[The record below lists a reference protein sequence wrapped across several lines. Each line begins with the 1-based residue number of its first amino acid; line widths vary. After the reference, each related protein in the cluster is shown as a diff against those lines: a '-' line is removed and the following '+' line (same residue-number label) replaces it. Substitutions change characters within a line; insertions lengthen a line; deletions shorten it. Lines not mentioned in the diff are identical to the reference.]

1 MVAISPFR
9 RPASRRDEGY
19 ILLTLLLFVA
29 LLVIGAAAIAPSLSF
44 QVKRDREEELIHR
57 GVQYS
62 RAIRRY
68 FKKFG
73 HYPTKIEDL
82 ENTNNIRFLRKRY
95 KDPITGK
102 DFKLLHLGEV
112 RLMTGPGIAGG
123 TPVSAMGGLAGAAAQ
138 ATATA
143 TAGAQ
148 GVGAAE
154 KQTKKT
160 AGSGSAGD
168 AEDTDSASD
177 SPGGFSSG
185 GSGGS
190 PQSLSSPSDPLTGK
204 TFGGGPILGVA
215 STSNDETV
223 REFDDKNHYKDWQF
237 IYDPSMDRGGLLTT
251 PMQRNLKSFGQNQ
264 QVAPANGTSGF
275 GGATTGPSNFGGAGQ
290 PMAQP
295 QTAAPVQP
303 QQQSPQQ

>member
-1 MVAISPFR
+1 MSPFR
-9 RPASRRDEGY
+9 RPTPRRDQGY

-29 LLVIGAAAIAPSLSF
+29 MLVIGAAAIAPTLSF

-73 HYPTKIEDL
+73 HYPTRIEDL
-82 ENTNNIRFLRKRY
+82 ENTNNVRFLRKRY

-112 RLMTGPGIAGG
+112 KLMTGPGMAGG
-123 TPVSAMGGLAGAAAQ
+123 TPVSAMGGLAGAKAQ
-138 ATATA
+138 ATGTA
-143 TAGAQ
+143 TALAQ
-148 GVGAAE
+148 GAGGAE
-154 KQTKKT
+154 PVKNTD
-160 AGSGSAGD
+160 GSSSAAD
-168 AEDTDSASD
+168 AEAGGSASD
-177 SPGGFSSG
+177 SPGGFSFGTQG
-185 GSGGS
+185 GGAQ
-190 PQSLSSPSDPLTGK
+190 PSSQSDPLTGK

-215 STSNDETV
+215 STSNDKTV

-237 IYDPSMDRGGLLTT
+237 VYDPSMDRGGLLTT
-251 PMQRNLKSFGQNQ
+251 PMQRNMKSFGQNQ
-264 QVAPANGTSGF
+264 QLAPANGTSPF
-275 GGATTGPSNFGGAGQ
+275 GGAGTGPSNFGGAGQ

-295 QTAAPVQP
+295 QAPGPVQP
-303 QQQSPQQ
+303 QPQNPQQ